1 VTVDK
6 LTKEAYFILYKE
18 RSNAEEMSYAFS
30 KEVVKRYRTLEEIIT
45 DKDKLFASK
54 F

>member
-1 VTVDK
+1 VDR
-6 LTKEAYFILYKE
+6 LTKETYFILYKE

-30 KEVVKRYRTLEEIIT
+30 KKIVKRYRTLEEIIT
-45 DKDKLFASK
+45 NKDKLFALK